1 MWFITYKQRE
11 RLSFGPLA
19 VDNYQQNQLV
29 LNHETIVDEDFPAYD
44 PEARSFFNRYNGIT
58 ISTSSSNFLIK
69 TKTVASLIQTTISST
84 STVFCVPAIEFSS
97 SAFLTPC
104 SANGRRRRDVASLL
118 DMLQDIKRQQRSDSD
133 SDLEEEDS
141 IISPYAVEPLETTAG
156 PSTGLFGSS
165 DRMKKDLSASNDAI
179 DSSKEPEDDADW
191 DERKKRSFFGSIGG
205 LFVATSTISIT
216 NCTTTVT
223 TTTSTLTLGTSG
235 AVTCLPSG
243 LTTC

>member
-1 MWFITYKQRE
+1 MMMANQHNIA
-11 RLSFGPLA
+11 P
-19 VDNYQQNQLV
+19 DYQQERDLV
-29 LNHETIVDEDFPAYD
+29 LNHEPIIDAENFPAYD
-44 PEARSFFNRYNGIT
+44 PEARFLFNRFNGIT
-58 ISTSSSNFLIK
+58 LTTSSSNFLIR
-69 TKTVASLIQTTISST
+69 TRTVASLIQTTISST

-97 SAFLTPC
+97 SAYLTPC

-165 DRMKKDLSASNDAI
+165 DRMKKDLSVTDNAI
-179 DSSKEPEDDADW
+179 DSSKESEDDVYW
-191 DERKKRSFFGSIGG
+191 DERKKRSFFGSK
-205 LFVATSTISIT
+205 LFVATSTISIS